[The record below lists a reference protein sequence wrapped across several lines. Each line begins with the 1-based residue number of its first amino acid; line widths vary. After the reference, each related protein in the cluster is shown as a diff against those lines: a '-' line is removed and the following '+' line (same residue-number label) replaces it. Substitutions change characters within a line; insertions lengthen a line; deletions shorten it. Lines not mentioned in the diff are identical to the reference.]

1 MTTMLAATVVHCLGT
16 AAGVV
21 TGMLI
26 AARSEADGKCAMWPA
41 WTMGIWFFSLVA
53 SSTPFN
59 WARPCGCKWWMR
71 SDTFLW
77 PMP

>member
-1 MTTMLAATVVHCLGT
+1 MLATTVVHWLGT
-16 AAGVV
+16 AAGVA

-41 WTMGIWFFSLVA
+41 WTMGIWFFVGGILNSI
-53 SSTPFN
+53 N
-59 WARPCGCKWWMR
+59 WVRLCGCRWWMR
-71 SDTFLW
+71 SATFLR